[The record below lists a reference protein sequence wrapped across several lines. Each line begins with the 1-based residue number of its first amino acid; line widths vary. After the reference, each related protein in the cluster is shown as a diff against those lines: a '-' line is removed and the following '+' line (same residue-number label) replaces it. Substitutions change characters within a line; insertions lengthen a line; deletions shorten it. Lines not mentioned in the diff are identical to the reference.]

1 MKTRILTLA
10 TLVLGSMPALSA
22 ADAGNAA
29 EARLRDTLKA
39 TMAQLRTAE
48 NDRATLQAAQAD
60 ADQKIKD
67 LTEQV
72 KVLIKQA
79 TADKSA
85 ADKSV
90 ESLKARLAQE
100 SEEVARFK
108 DLLAQALAAHE
119 KAATA
124 AHVSEEKNARLIAED
139 GVLQRQ
145 IAELQAK
152 NRELFKL
159 ANEILTRYQK
169 FSLGDALAAK
179 EPFVGTTRTQLEN
192 LVQDYQDKIRDQRAT
207 P

>member
-1 MKTRILTLA
+1 
-10 TLVLGSMPALSA
+10 
-22 ADAGNAA
+22 
-29 EARLRDTLKA
+29 
-39 TMAQLRTAE
+39 
-48 NDRATLQAAQAD
+48 
-60 ADQKIKD
+60 
-67 LTEQV
+67 
-72 KVLIKQA
+72 VLIKQA

-124 AHVSEEKNARLIAED
+124 AHVSEEKNARLIADD

-145 IAELQAK
+145 VAELQAK